1 MKPENT
7 QTEPRGGFG
16 IFVEMVQC
24 AGTKAGKEEGVP
36 RYLTLLNLTGGA
48 QETVRIIQEV
58 IRRCPNAREE
68 ILSLLHG
75 NNWRPHLVAAVA
87 VLLTEE
93 KRDLVDALWDSFDRG
108 SWVAPQLAA
117 TAFLSDPDFPV
128 HAWERIKARCPVQE
142 VGWESTTE
150 RHAAMG
156 PGGNYHRACKAMAT
170 LFALYKKFP
179 ALGPQLTKILRS
191 EDVQEMLANNRDH
204 SDRIVEWWLEEIQ
217 ACLGAAGI
225 PYLGT

>member
-1 MKPENT
+1 
-7 QTEPRGGFG
+7 
-16 IFVEMVQC
+16 
-24 AGTKAGKEEGVP
+24 
-36 RYLTLLNLTGGA
+36 
-48 QETVRIIQEV
+48 
-58 IRRCPNAREE
+58 
-68 ILSLLHG
+68 
-75 NNWRPHLVAAVA
+75 
-87 VLLTEE
+87 
-93 KRDLVDALWDSFDRG
+93 
-108 SWVAPQLAA
+108 
-117 TAFLSDPDFPV
+117 
-128 HAWERIKARCPVQE
+128 
-142 VGWESTTE
+142 
-150 RHAAMG
+150 MG